1 MHLCVHRWLH
11 GVWLA
16 AVSFYENI
24 CGALSLLVKGI
35 VRFRQARI
43 RLLLGQLYIKEN
55 LAHVAHYSPLL
66 SIAICSNGERAGVL
80 PLVLSNMLCYI
91 IGVKVFFW
99 PHPDKSAGSRK
110 TMIAAIYNSRGIAPC
125 FTRCICCW
133 LKSTEQLSG
142 TLIQLHNCLAMVQR
156 HMRCMC
162 EPY

>member
-1 MHLCVHRWLH
+1 MHLCVHHWLH

-16 AVSFYENI
+16 VVSFSESI

-35 VRFRQARI
+35 VSFRQAQV

-91 IGVKVFFW
+91 IGVKVFF
-99 PHPDKSAGSRK
+99 
-110 TMIAAIYNSRGIAPC
+110 
-125 FTRCICCW
+125 
-133 LKSTEQLSG
+133 
-142 TLIQLHNCLAMVQR
+142 
-156 HMRCMC
+156 
-162 EPY
+162 

>member
-1 MHLCVHRWLH
+1 MHLCVHRWLR

-16 AVSFYENI
+16 VVSFSESI

-35 VRFRQARI
+35 VRFRQAQV

-91 IGVKVFFW
+91 IGVKVFF
-99 PHPDKSAGSRK
+99 
-110 TMIAAIYNSRGIAPC
+110 
-125 FTRCICCW
+125 
-133 LKSTEQLSG
+133 
-142 TLIQLHNCLAMVQR
+142 
-156 HMRCMC
+156 
-162 EPY
+162 

>member
-16 AVSFYENI
+16 AVSFSKSI

-35 VRFRQARI
+35 VRFRQAQI

-80 PLVLSNMLCYI
+80 PLAL
-91 IGVKVFFW
+91 
-99 PHPDKSAGSRK
+99 
-110 TMIAAIYNSRGIAPC
+110 NS
-125 FTRCICCW
+125 
-133 LKSTEQLSG
+133 
-142 TLIQLHNCLAMVQR
+142 
-156 HMRCMC
+156 
-162 EPY
+162 

>member
-16 AVSFYENI
+16 VVSFSESI

-66 SIAICSNGERAGVL
+66 SIAIGSNGERAGVL

-91 IGVKVFFW
+91 IGMKVFF
-99 PHPDKSAGSRK
+99 
-110 TMIAAIYNSRGIAPC
+110 
-125 FTRCICCW
+125 
-133 LKSTEQLSG
+133 
-142 TLIQLHNCLAMVQR
+142 
-156 HMRCMC
+156 
-162 EPY
+162 